1 MDKNRISGAAKVAA
15 GSTKEA
21 VGKAIGDRKM
31 QAKGVAEKAVGKVQN
46 TAGRAADSGKFER
59 RPT

>member
-21 VGKAIGDRKM
+21 VGKAIGNRKM
-31 QAKGVAEKAVGKVQN
+31 QAKGVAEKVVGKVQN
-46 TAGRAADSGKFER
+46 TAGKISDGVKHNAKK
-59 RPT
+59 

>member
-1 MDKNRISGAAKVAA
+1 MDKNRIAGAGKEAA

-31 QAKGVAEKAVGKVQN
+31 QAKGVAEKVVGKAQN
-46 TAGRAADSGKFER
+46 TAGKMSDAAKRSAKR
-59 RPT
+59 